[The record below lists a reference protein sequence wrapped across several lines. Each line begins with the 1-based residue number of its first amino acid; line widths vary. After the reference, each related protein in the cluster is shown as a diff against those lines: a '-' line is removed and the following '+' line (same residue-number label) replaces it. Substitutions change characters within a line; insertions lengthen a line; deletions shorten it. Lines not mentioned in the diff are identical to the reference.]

1 VDVLPLLRRTRNMDE
16 EHNNSENPTLESRV
30 GRLEVQMAE
39 TCNDIKWIKMLV
51 APTFL
56 VSVISL
62 LLLIVHYT
70 KL

>member
-1 VDVLPLLRRTRNMDE
+1 MDE
-16 EHNNSENPTLESRV
+16 EGHGNPGDRGLDARV

-39 TCNDIKWIKMLV
+39 TCNDIKWIKLLV

-62 LLLIVHYT
+62 LILLVHYA
-70 KL
+70 KI